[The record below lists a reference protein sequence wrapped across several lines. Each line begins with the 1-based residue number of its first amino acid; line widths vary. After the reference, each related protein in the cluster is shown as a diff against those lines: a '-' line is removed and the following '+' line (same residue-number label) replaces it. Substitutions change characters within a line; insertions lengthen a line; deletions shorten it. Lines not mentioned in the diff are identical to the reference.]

1 VSAFLDIEGLVV
13 EFPQPGW
20 RTPPLRAVDGVDL
33 TVNEGETVGLVGES
47 GSGKS
52 TIGRAVL
59 GLVKPAAGTIRFD
72 GKDITNLPRDKRR
85 QLATDLQV
93 VFQDPYSSLNPA
105 LTIGKILTEP
115 LEVQRRLSGREA
127 DETVRDLL
135 ERVKLPADAA
145 SRYPNRFSGGQRQ
158 RIAIARALAISPR
171 LVVCDEPVSALDLS
185 TQAQV
190 LNLLSELQTEL
201 GLAYL
206 FVAHDL
212 AVVRHF
218 SRRIVVL
225 YRGRVMEQGP
235 AEDVYERPLHPYTRA
250 LLAAAPVPNP
260 GLQRERRLARAATAV
275 PTTAAAKS
283 APMDGCPFAPR
294 CPFASDVCWSKRPAD
309 DRVGHSVV
317 ACHMYDPASGHPR
330 AGQGAPEYAPVLTHT
345 MTAGSAIGQSAQG

>member
-1 VSAFLDIEGLVV
+1 VSAFLDIQGLVV

-33 TVNEGETVGLVGES
+33 AVNEGETVGLVGES

-72 GKDITNLPRDKRR
+72 GKDITDLPHDERR
-85 QLATDLQV
+85 KLATDLQV

-127 DETVRDLL
+127 AETVKYLL
-135 ERVKLPADAA
+135 ERVKLPTDAA

-190 LNLLSELQTEL
+190 LNLLRSLQQEM

-260 GLQRERRLARAATAV
+260 KLQRERRLSRSATAAT
-275 PTTAAAKS
+275 TTAAAK
-283 APMDGCPFAPR
+283 PPPVEGCPFAPR
-294 CPFASDVCWSKRPAD
+294 CPFAADICWSKRPAD
-309 DRVGHSVV
+309 DRVNGSVV
-317 ACHMYDPASGHPR
+317 ACHMYDAASGHPR
-330 AGQGAPEYAPVLTHT
+330 AGQGAPEYEPILTHT
-345 MTAGSAIGQSAQG
+345 VPAGSAGSHA

>member
-1 VSAFLDIEGLVV
+1 MSAFLEIEGLVV

-20 RTPPLRAVDGVDL
+20 RSPPLRAVDVVDL

-59 GLVKPAAGTIRFD
+59 GLVKPAAGTIRFG
-72 GKDITNLPRDKRR
+72 GKDITHLPRNERR
-85 QLATDLQV
+85 KLATDLQV

-127 DETVRDLL
+127 DEAVGHLL

-190 LNLLSELQTEL
+190 LNLLSELQEEM

-225 YRGRVMEQGP
+225 YGGRVMEQGP

-250 LLAAAPVPNP
+250 LLAAAPVRNP
-260 GLQRERRLARAATAV
+260 RVQRDRRLARSETAV
-275 PTTAAAKS
+275 STTAVAK
-283 APMDGCPFAPR
+283 PPPIEGCPFAPR
-294 CPFASDVCWSKRPAD
+294 CPFAADVCWTKRPAD
-309 DRVGHSVV
+309 DRVKASVV

-330 AGQGAPEYAPVLTHT
+330 AGQGAPAYEPVLTHAVH
-345 MTAGSAIGQSAQG
+345 AGSVSEQPSRG